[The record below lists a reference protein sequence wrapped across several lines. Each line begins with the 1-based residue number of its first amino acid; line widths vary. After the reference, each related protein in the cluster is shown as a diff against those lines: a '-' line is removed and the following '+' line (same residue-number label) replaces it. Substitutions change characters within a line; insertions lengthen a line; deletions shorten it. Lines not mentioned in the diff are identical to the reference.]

1 MVSRIPSVVLPWRP
15 GAELQVGQGIPD
27 LQPDAVR
34 EAPPLNA
41 RTGSP
46 RPQRVIGHDPDGL
59 PADVGTGRASTTLS
73 ACARSAFRWDT
84 SERFDQEGRCGYPAV
99 RTSSLGLRLARRSHS
114 TIIRRAI
121 VELPPLVEID
131 GLVILCHLPGPYIS
145 GIPPSVG
152 RLECRGFV
160 LRVQPCEAESWI

>member
-1 MVSRIPSVVLPWRP
+1 MVSRIPSVVFPWRP
-15 GAELQVGQGIPD
+15 GAELQVGEGIPD

-84 SERFDQEGRCGYPAV
+84 SERFDQEYRGLGGHLHGDDPPAQDDCKAHGPWPGRKH
-99 RTSSLGLRLARRSHS
+99 RH
-114 TIIRRAI
+114 
-121 VELPPLVEID
+121 
-131 GLVILCHLPGPYIS
+131 
-145 GIPPSVG
+145 
-152 RLECRGFV
+152 
-160 LRVQPCEAESWI
+160 